1 MRVRDI
7 NGSKK
12 KTRIMAANSAGGY
25 AEGERGRN
33 SHHTHE
39 KIPTKKIW
47 RQYRDK
53 KTRQKEYI
61 SKKNDEI

>member
-1 MRVRDI
+1 MPVRDI

-25 AEGERGRN
+25 AEGGKGRN

-39 KIPTKKIW
+39 KMP
-47 RQYRDK
+47 
-53 KTRQKEYI
+53 
-61 SKKNDEI
+61 KKNMETVQR

>member
-25 AEGERGRN
+25 AEGGRGEERASYTREN
-33 SHHTHE
+33 
-39 KIPTKKIW
+39 TKKKW
-47 RQYRDK
+47 RQYRG
-53 KTRQKEYI
+53 
-61 SKKNDEI
+61 

>member
-12 KTRIMAANSAGGY
+12 KTRIMAANSAGGC
-25 AEGERGRN
+25 AEGGRGRN

-39 KIPTKKIW
+39 KIPKK
-47 RQYRDK
+47 YGDS
-53 KTRQKEYI
+53 TEV
-61 SKKNDEI
+61 KNTPKGIYQ